1 MDSTEYLSTVREQLR
16 AYDFLEQGDGSPS
29 DYPLYYRGTDG
40 RVRTREEWVILV
52 ELDEASVETVKE
64 TIDTAVNAF
73 SELADENGPLD
84 RRWWYLLMV
93 PPTVNRP
100 MVVAVERAAGSIE
113 QNDRDG
119 MFLPVLADLENGR
132 LERTEASGT
141 QNITAFRKV
150 VKNVDDYF
158 RL

>member
-16 AYDFLEQGDGSPS
+16 AYDFFEQGDRSPS
-29 DYPLYYRGTDG
+29 EYPLYYRETDG
-40 RVRTREEWVILV
+40 RVRTREEWVLLV
-52 ELDEASVETVKE
+52 KLDEASVETVKE
-64 TIDTAVNAF
+64 MIDTAANGF
-73 SELADENGPLD
+73 SELADENRPLD